1 MSTRQRVTGGACA
14 TAGRPSGIMD
24 PMRTSLRRTG
34 LASVAVALL
43 LTAAACGGEDSAT
56 DPVAEQVDTPSS
68 SAEPTPDGEGSSAP
82 AEEEPAEAGAVPVYY
97 VGDSGSGPRL
107 YREFRKVSGEP
118 GLGAAEMAASGT
130 PADPDYRSAFPAG
143 GGFSSV
149 AHEDG
154 RIVVVVSDDSWTDRP
169 PGMSDDD
176 AQVALQSLVYTVQGA
191 LQSRDPVTVES
202 AGGATTLFGID
213 TADGVA
219 NADQLEVLSLVNV
232 TSPEQGAE
240 VSGSFTAT
248 GVASSFEA
256 TVPWEVRD
264 SSDAVVVRGFATAE
278 GWMDALYP
286 WETEVDLSGLAPG
299 TYTFIAMTDD
309 PSGGEGNPPQ
319 YDTKTIEVS

>member
-1 MSTRQRVTGGACA
+1 
-14 TAGRPSGIMD
+14 MD
-24 PMRTSLRRTG
+24 PMRTTSKDRLRRTP
-34 LASVAVALL
+34 LAALATAALL
-43 LTAAACGGEDSAT
+43 TLSACGDGDTVT
-56 DPVAEQVDTPSS
+56 DPVADEVSTSPTT
-68 SAEPTPDGEGSSAP
+68 SAEPSPVVESSAP
-82 AEEEPAEAGAVPVYY
+82 AEEEPAAAGAVPVYY

-107 YREFRKVSGEP
+107 FREFRKVSGDP
-118 GLGAAEMAASGT
+118 ALGAAEMAASGS
-130 PADPDYRSAFPAG
+130 PADPDYRSAFPSG

-149 AHEDG
+149 GHEG
-154 RIVVVVSDDSWTDRP
+154 STIEVALSDEAWVDRP
-169 PGMSDDD
+169 SGLSADD
-176 AQVALQSLVYTVQGA
+176 AELAVQSLVYTVQGA
-191 LQSRDPVTVES
+191 LQSRDPVVVTS
-202 AGGATTLFGID
+202 PGGATTLLGVE

-240 VSGSFTAT
+240 VSGTFTAS

-256 TVPWEVRD
+256 NVPWEVRD

-299 TYTFIAMTDD
+299 DYTFIAMTDD

-319 YDTKTIEVS
+319 YDTKSITVS

>member
-1 MSTRQRVTGGACA
+1 MTTRTVTRL
-14 TAGRPSGIMD
+14 AGVV
-24 PMRTSLRRTG
+24 
-34 LASVAVALL
+34 VAVT
-43 LTAAACGGEDSAT
+43 LTLSACGDGDTAT
-56 DPVAEQVDTPSS
+56 DPAAGEVTTSPSTDAEASPSE
-68 SAEPTPDGEGSSAP
+68 AASSAP
-82 AEEEPAEAGAVPVYY
+82 AEEEPAAAGAVPVYY

-143 GGFSSV
+143 GGFASV
-149 AHEDG
+149 THEDG
-154 RIVVVVSDDSWTDRP
+154 RIIVVVSDDGWTDRP
-169 PGMSDDD
+169 SGMDE
-176 AQVALQSLVYTVQGA
+176 AAAELALQSLVYTVQGA

-202 AGGATTLFGID
+202 ANGATTLFGID
-213 TADGVA
+213 TADGVG

-232 TSPEQGAE
+232 TSPEEGAE

-256 TVPWEVRD
+256 NVPWEVRD

-319 YDTKTIEVS
+319 YDTRTIEVS